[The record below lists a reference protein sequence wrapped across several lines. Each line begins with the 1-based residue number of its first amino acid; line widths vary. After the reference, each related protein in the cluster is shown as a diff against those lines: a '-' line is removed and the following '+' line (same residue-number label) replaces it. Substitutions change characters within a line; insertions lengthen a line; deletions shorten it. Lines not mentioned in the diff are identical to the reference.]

1 MLWDVSHSAGVVP
14 IELEAAGA
22 DLAVG
27 CTYKYLNAGPGA
39 PAFLYVRESL
49 QDELRSPI
57 WGWFGQRDQFAMGPT
72 YDPVPGIARFLAGTP
87 PILDLAAVE
96 VGVELVAEAGIE
108 RLRAKSIALT
118 ELVVRLFDERLE
130 PLGFALGSP
139 REPERRGAHVSLR
152 HADAWPIRCALI
164 ERADVV
170 PDFRHPDSI
179 RFGLPPLYTR
189 FVEAWDLVDRLV
201 RLVETREYL
210 QVDAGTARVT

>member
-201 RLVETREYL
+201 RLVESHEYL
-210 QVDAGTARVT
+210 DADAGTARVT